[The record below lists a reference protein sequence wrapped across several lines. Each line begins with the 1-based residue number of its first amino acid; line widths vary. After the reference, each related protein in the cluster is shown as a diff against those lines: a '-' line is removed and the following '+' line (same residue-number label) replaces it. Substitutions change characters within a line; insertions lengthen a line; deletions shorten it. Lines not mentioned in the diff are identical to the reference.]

1 MEHLKKRVG
10 GISYTA
16 VCGWLICFNLL
27 DMLSTDLV
35 LFHGSRGAIETN
47 ALAASLQGSHR
58 IAILR
63 VATIVVLA
71 AALYFSRIPMTALTA
86 LKRLSAR
93 QFLLCKTGR
102 IPRAVNVRISVFM
115 ICAILSVTR
124 LLAALSNASGEVF
137 GLSVPTVVSR
147 LTGLTSLNA
156 INMVSIILLTLGAIG
171 PISAFWEIFRRAE
184 APPPVLTPR
193 RD

>member
-1 MEHLKKRVG
+1 MEHLKKIVG
-10 GISYTA
+10 RTSYTA

-27 DMLSTDLV
+27 DMASTDLV

-47 ALAASLQGSHR
+47 ALAASMQGSHR

-63 VATIVVLA
+63 VGTIVVLA
-71 AALYFSRIPMTALTA
+71 AALYVSRIPVTALTA

-93 QFLLCKTGR
+93 QFLLCRTGR

-147 LTGLTSLNA
+147 LFGLTSLNA
-156 INMVSIILLTLGAIG
+156 INGVSIVLLTLGAIG

-184 APPPVLTPR
+184 PPPPVPAPQ